1 MKTTVFLPIAQITLL
16 DPSLRIRLHRNDD
29 TIMQYSEQMESPDD
43 LKNFPPVEVYF
54 DGIRYWLADGYLRL
68 EAAKRAGY
76 DSVWVTINMG
86 TFEDAFWASVVANS
100 RHGLFLTRAERKRIV
115 EIILKRWPDRS
126 NRVIAEAIGVSDKSV
141 GRIRNELAEKDELII
156 PEKLRGLDGKM
167 YPSKK
172 GRGYGVPCSPNPFTS
187 VSNTLDAPPEEK
199 HTDITDENV
208 SDSDT
213 LINLV
218 ITFCADDIEGFFL
231 HFFDEIVRRSGN
243 DVGKK
248 LLKSIF
254 DRIVNLR

>member
-1 MKTTVFLPIAQITLL
+1 MKTTVFLPITQITLL

-43 LKNFPPVEVYF
+43 LKNFPPVDVYF

-86 TFEDAFWASVVANS
+86 TSENAFWAAVVANS
-100 RHGLFLTRAERKRIV
+100 RHGLFLTRAERKRVV

-126 NRVIAEAIGVSDKSV
+126 NRMIAEAIGVSDKSV
-141 GRIRNELAEKDELII
+141 ARIRNELAEKDELII
-156 PEKLRGLDGKM
+156 PEKRRGLDGKM
-167 YPSKK
+167 HPSKK
-172 GRGYGVPCSPNPFTS
+172 ARKASVPCVTNLSVS
-187 VSNTLDAPPEEK
+187 VSNTPDAPSDEK
-199 HTDITDENV
+199 HSYITDKNV
-208 SDSDT
+208 SDSEMLTD
-213 LINLV
+213 LV
-218 ITFCADDIEGFFL
+218 FAYCADDIEGFFL
-231 HFFDEIVRRSGN
+231 YLFDEIVRRSGN

-254 DRIVNLR
+254 DRIVSLR